1 MVITTQTDAYGG
13 TYYIVH
19 AESSTST
26 MAFPVEDRKNL
37 DRFVCSYRDE
47 PFFMTA
53 MAGGVKDEIPKETQW
68 LGVLHMDGTYSV
80 YFSMAFEKYR
90 TSFYSKDGQLW
101 VVALTGDDAVYDDT
115 FCAYYQIS
123 GSDFYDLVQRAA
135 RSVSE
140 KFGTCKLRTE
150 KKIPNF
156 MDYFGWCTWD
166 SFYDLVKTEDIPKG
180 LESFRKGGLVPKL
193 LILDDG
199 WQTTGDRDLS
209 RGRWKLSD
217 IRANEKF
224 TPSLKE
230 TVEAAKSYGVE
241 EFFVWHAILGYWG
254 GIDPTSPVMAKY
266 GPTLSKAVHT
276 QEIKET
282 NPTRWESEYF
292 DFGMIDPDK
301 AAQFYDDYHAYLE
314 SQGVDGVKV
323 DVQSSIEAHANGLG
337 GRVHLSRIIR
347 EGLENSVQKHFAGEL
362 INCMSNANDMV
373 YHCHN
378 SNLMRS
384 SNDFFPDQPLSHS
397 KHVYCNAVNS
407 IWLGQFVWCD
417 WDMFQTG
424 HPYGAYHAA
433 ARAISG
439 GPIYVSDRVDE
450 HDFDLI
456 RSLTDR
462 NGKNLRSMNVAMPTL
477 DCLFADPRKDQ
488 SLYKI
493 FNQNAFSS
501 VVGVFSFGGE
511 MCTATVSPSDVPGN
525 GNGRYA
531 LHSYRTG
538 KNIVLTYDGIWDISL
553 EGVDFDIITISK
565 INDGV
570 AVIGLQEKLNCG
582 AAVQE
587 ITRCAEGLHLQI
599 ADQGQ
604 LLIYTEKTGFQTIC
618 VPPSGEAMITC

>member
-1 MVITTQTDAYGG
+1 MRMLTFANRNTKEILRDPLTLIFGLGFPFVLILLLSAIQANIPVGLFE
-13 TYYIVH
+13 IQH
-19 AESSTST
+19 AE
-26 MAFPVEDRKNL
+26 A
-37 DRFVCSYRDE
+37 
-47 PFFMTA
+47 
-53 MAGGVKDEIPKETQW
+53 DEI
-68 LGVLHMDGTYSV
+68 MD
-80 YFSMAFEKYR
+80 FANPE
-90 TSFYSKDGQLW
+90 D
-101 VVALTGDDAVYDDT
+101 VVIRLSHY
-115 FCAYYQIS
+115 
-123 GSDFYDLVQRAA
+123 
-135 RSVSE
+135 
-140 KFGTCKLRTE
+140 
-150 KKIPNF
+150 
-156 MDYFGWCTWD
+156 W
-166 SFYDLVKTEDIPKG
+166 
-180 LESFRKGGLVPKL
+180 
-193 LILDDG
+193 LDD
-199 WQTTGDRDLS
+199 LMS
-209 RGRWKLSD
+209 
-217 IRANEKF
+217 I
-224 TPSLKE
+224 
-230 TVEAAKSYGVE
+230 
-241 EFFVWHAILGYWG
+241 H
-254 GIDPTSPVMAKY
+254 
-266 GPTLSKAVHT
+266 
-276 QEIKET
+276 
-282 NPTRWESEYF
+282 
-292 DFGMIDPDK
+292 
-301 AAQFYDDYHAYLE
+301 
-314 SQGVDGVKV
+314 
-323 DVQSSIEAHANGLG
+323 VQSSIEAHANGLG
-337 GRVHLSRIIR
+337 GRVRLSRIIR
-347 EGLENSVQKHFAGEL
+347 EGLESSVQKHFAGEL

-373 YHCHN
+373 YHCHD

-493 FNQNAFSS
+493 FNQNAFGS

-511 MCTATVSPSDVPGN
+511 MCTTTVSPSDVPGN

-531 LHSYRTG
+531 LHSHRTG
-538 KNIVLTYDGIWDISL
+538 KNIVLTYDEIWDISL
-553 EGVDFDIITISK
+553 ERVDFDIITISK
-565 INDGV
+565 IEDGV

-618 VPPSGEAMITC
+618 VPPSGEE